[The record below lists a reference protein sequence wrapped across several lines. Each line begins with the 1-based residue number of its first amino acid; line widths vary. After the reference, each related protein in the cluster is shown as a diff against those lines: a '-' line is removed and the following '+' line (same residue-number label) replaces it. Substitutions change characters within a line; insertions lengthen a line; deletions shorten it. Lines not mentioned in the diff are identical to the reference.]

1 MSPEKLQILLH
12 FGRIVNFLYYII
24 FVTIFVVSG
33 LTEFFRK
40 SKQILNYILIFS
52 FTPRIVTIAS
62 RSALCANEE
71 VKKLKHNHLINEKC
85 MELRKNKDSG
95 EKRQKNDENKARF
108 SSFS

>member
-1 MSPEKLQILLH
+1 MNPEKLQILLH

-24 FVTIFVVSG
+24 FVTICVVNE
-33 LTEFFRK
+33 LIEF
-40 SKQILNYILIFS
+40 FS

-108 SSFS
+108 SYFP